1 MVINSETI
9 VSQKPR
15 EDKVSR
21 TVLSSKF
28 QGKDNKCTVKASHC
42 FFFFFKCPLLF
53 DSLIRKSLVSMER
66 MISGW

>member
-9 VSQKPR
+9 VLQKPR

-42 FFFFFKCPLLF
+42 FFFFFKMPIAF
-53 DSLIRKSLVSMER
+53 
-66 MISGW
+66 